1 MIGKKESKSM
11 KKVGVIGLGNIGSKV
26 AENLLSAQ
34 FEVYGY
40 SPNRKDDFI
49 NNGGKWTESVGDLA
63 SRVEVIIH
71 CLPSTQI
78 LERTVDQILASEET
92 DLAVIDISSYE
103 LADKMAQAE
112 RLAAKGIVMLDCEL
126 SGLPFMVTKKT
137 AVIFQSGNK
146 FVIDSMADI
155 FEAITEK
162 HFYLGEFGTAT
173 KMKQLANV
181 MVCVHNLIGAEILNL
196 AEKSGM
202 DKGTVFEVLS
212 QSAASSNTFVNK
224 GPLMI
229 SREFDTGP
237 GPFSHMFKYL
247 TRILGLAEDVGA
259 ETPLIACTQKI
270 YNIAERE
277 GRHDQDIAAILSVV
291 EQLSQSAPLNK

>member
-1 MIGKKESKSM
+1 M

-26 AENLLSAQ
+26 AENLLAAQ
-34 FEVYGY
+34 FTVYGY
-40 SPNRKDDFI
+40 SPSKKDGFI
-49 NNGGKWTESVGDLA
+49 NSGGKWAESVGDLA
-63 SRVEVIIH
+63 SQVEVIIH
-71 CLPSTQI
+71 CLPSADI
-78 LERTVDQILASEET
+78 LESTVNQILAAKKN
-92 DLAVIDISSYE
+92 DLTVIDISSYD
-103 LADKMAQAE
+103 LTDKLAQAE
-112 RLAAKGIVMLDCEL
+112 RLAAEGIVMLDCEL

-137 AVIFQSGNK
+137 AAIFQSGNK
-146 FVIDSMADI
+146 TVIDSMADI

-162 HFYLGEFGTAT
+162 HFYVGEFGTAT

-181 MVCVHNLIGAEILNL
+181 MVCAHNLIGAEILNL

-202 DKGTVFEVLS
+202 DKRAVFEVLS
-212 QSAASSNTFVNK
+212 QSAAGSNTFSNK

-229 SREFDTGP
+229 SREFEGGI

-247 TRILGLAEDVGA
+247 ARTLGLAKQVGA

-270 YNIAERE
+270 YDIAERE

-291 EQLSQSAPLNK
+291 EQLNQGAP